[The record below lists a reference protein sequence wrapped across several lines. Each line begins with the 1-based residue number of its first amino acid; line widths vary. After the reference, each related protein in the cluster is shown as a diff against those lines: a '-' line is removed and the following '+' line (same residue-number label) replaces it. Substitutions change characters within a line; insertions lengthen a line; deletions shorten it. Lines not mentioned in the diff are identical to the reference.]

1 MVENREKEKLTNV
14 ENIYR
19 SLYCLGS
26 VVIIVS
32 AAIESI
38 QCLTQ
43 IVTYRSKEVLAQ
55 RTSSSTVTWS
65 AQAVITSSDQ

>member
-1 MVENREKEKLTNV
+1 MAENKEKQKLTNV

-19 SLYCLGS
+19 SLYRLGS

-38 QCLTQ
+38 QCLSQ
-43 IVTYRSKEVLAQ
+43 IVTYRSKGVLAQ
-55 RTSSSTVTWS
+55 QASSSTVTWS
-65 AQAVITSSDQ
+65 AQVVIIII